1 MKEAFELLLQANF
14 QKYLEILNDLI
25 RIPSVSFE
33 NFDRK
38 NVEHSALFLKNLL
51 EKEGFENAQL
61 LTPPGGHS
69 SVFAE
74 IPGKTDVPV
83 ILLYA
88 HHDVQPPLRKELW
101 KSPPFEPEIR
111 NGRLYGRGS
120 ADDKAGIV
128 LHLAAA
134 RLVKE
139 ALGERT
145 PHLKILIEGEEEIG
159 SPGLE
164 FLLKEHAVL
173 LKNDAVIVADLSN
186 FAKGVP
192 ALTASLRG
200 MTAAEVKV
208 SALEA
213 PLHSGS
219 WSGPIPDPVQALCRM
234 IASLTDD
241 EGKIIVKNFSDTV
254 AVPTNEEK
262 EKYAALRIKE
272 KTFRKDSGLLDGVAF
287 TVPENLLP
295 ETLWRA
301 PSVTVTAM
309 ETPGGFENVG
319 NVLQNTARAR
329 ISIRLAPGMD
339 SKTAVN
345 ALTEHLK
352 SVCPFHLHLSVTA
365 ETGAE
370 AVIIDTSHPYFR
382 KMFQAL
388 ETGYGT
394 EAKIIGCG
402 ATIPGVILFQKAF
415 GEIPVLLLGVE
426 DPECNA
432 HGENESLYLEDFKKS
447 ILSEALFFHSVM
459 EINSFS

>member
-1 MKEAFELLLQANF
+1 MKEAFQLQLQANF
-14 QKYLEILNDLI
+14 QNYLEILNDLI

-38 NVEHSALFLKNLL
+38 NVERSAVFLKNLL
-51 EKEGFENAQL
+51 EKEGFENVQL
-61 LTPPGGHS
+61 LTPPGGHKS
-69 SVFAE
+69 IFAE
-74 IPGKTDVPV
+74 IPGKTGAPV

-88 HHDVQPPLRKELW
+88 HHDVQPPMREELW
-101 KSPPFEPEIR
+101 KSPPFEPETR

-139 ALGERT
+139 TLGERA

-159 SPGLE
+159 SPGLD
-164 FLLKEHAVL
+164 FLLKEHAGL
-173 LKNDAVIVADLSN
+173 LKCDAIIVADLSN

-200 MTAAEVKV
+200 MTAMEVKV
-208 SALEA
+208 SALKA

-234 IASLTDD
+234 IASLTDA
-241 EGKIIVKNFSDTV
+241 EGNITVKNFSDT
-254 AVPTNEEK
+254 AIVPTKEEK
-262 EKYAALRIKE
+262 EKYAALCMKE
-272 KTFRKDSGLLDGVAF
+272 KTFREDSGLLDGVSL
-287 TVPENLLP
+287 TVPENLIP

-301 PSVTVTAM
+301 PSLTVTAI

-329 ISIRLAPGMD
+329 VSVRLAPGMN
-339 SKTAVN
+339 SETALN

-352 SVCPFHLHLSVTA
+352 TVCPFHLHLSVTA

-370 AVIIDTSHPYFR
+370 AVIIDTGHPYFR

-388 ETGYGT
+388 ETGYET

-402 ATIPGVILFQKAF
+402 ATIPGVLLFQKAF
-415 GEIPVLLLGVE
+415 GDIPVLLLGVE

-447 ILSEALFFHSVM
+447 ILSEALFLHSVTV
-459 EINSFS
+459 